1 MPSKR
6 DGAVVIELPVRPRRR
21 LPPER
26 LEAAA
31 EALLDML
38 FADMARRPKRRRRE
52 AR

>member
-1 MPSKR
+1 MKR
-6 DGAVVIELPVRPRRR
+6 DGAVVIQLPVRPRR

-38 FADMARRPKRRRRE
+38 FAMARPPKRRRR
-52 AR
+52 AVR